1 MKLNL
6 ENKYDVLLSS
16 GEVKNLA
23 LKDILGKEKIILY
36 FYPKDNTPWCTVE
49 NKDFTA
55 LKWDFEN
62 LGYKLVWVSKDS
74 IESHK
79 RFMEKQDLK
88 NDLISDPDLVLH
100 KELWVWWEKKNYWKI
115 TMWVIRST
123 FIIDNSWK
131 ILKEFRNIRAKWHA
145 ERILKEIKNYLWK

>member
-6 ENKYDVLLSS
+6 ENKYDILLFSW
-16 GEVKNLA
+16 EVKNLA
-23 LKDILGKEKIILY
+23 LKDILWVDKTILY
-36 FYPKDNTPWCTVE
+36 FYPRDNTPGCTVE
-49 NKDFTA
+49 NKDFTS
-55 LKWDFEN
+55 LKSEFEQ

-74 IESHK
+74 IESHNK
-79 RFMEKQDLK
+79 FMEKQELK

-123 FIIDNSWK
+123 FIVDSSWEV
-131 ILKEFRNIRAKWHA
+131 LKEYRNIRAKWHA
-145 ERILKEIKNYLWK
+145 ERILKELAK